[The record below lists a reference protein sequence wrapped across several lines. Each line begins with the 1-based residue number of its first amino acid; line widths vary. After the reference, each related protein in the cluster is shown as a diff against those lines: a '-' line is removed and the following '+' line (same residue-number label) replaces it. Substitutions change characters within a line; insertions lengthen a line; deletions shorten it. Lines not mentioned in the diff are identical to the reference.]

1 MSAAVH
7 RKGSWKRRTRAGFA
21 ALAAGAV
28 AAGGLAAAPP
38 GNASCLSVF
47 GRNNSDRCFSSATG
61 IAIALGD
68 GAVAFAN
75 GRFVVALA
83 DSRGVAD
90 PPTGCNTSGGGG
102 DRCTRALVGSD
113 PGTPEPTRLSV
124 AVARGEAATA
134 AVAIALNPCLGCIAV
149 SADPW
154 DATSILGGSLNA
166 AVAVGNRNRL
176 GANPIADIAGGS
188 GNLAA
193 VIGTRNVADGTYAT
207 ISGKGNRNLAVNIGT
222 TNTKGYGVQVGAPGK
237 PANSS
242 VAFDLAGGRRLAG
255 NNLVNAQGDRAVA
268 GAIGQ
273 TGTSVSQSGPG
284 RTIRRGASAA
294 AAGGRQP
301 GRLGPGVAGS

>member
-1 MSAAVH
+1 MS
-7 RKGSWKRRTRAGFA
+7 RT
-21 ALAAGAV
+21 AAGALLV
-28 AAGGLAAAPP
+28 GVLAAGGLAAAPP

-47 GRNNSDRCFSSATG
+47 GRNNSDLCFSSATG

-68 GAVAFAN
+68 SAVAFAN
-75 GRFVVALA
+75 GRFVVAFA

-90 PPTGCNTSGGGG
+90 PPTGCNTAGGGG
-102 DRCTRALVGSD
+102 DRCTKALVGSD
-113 PGTPEPTRLSV
+113 PGTPEPTRQSV
-124 AVARGEAATA
+124 AVALGEGATA

-166 AVAVGNRNRL
+166 AIAVGNRNRL

-193 VIGTRNVADGTYAT
+193 VIGTRNVAAGTYAA

-222 TNTKGYGVQVGAPGK
+222 TNTNGSGVQVGAPGK
-237 PANSS
+237 PATSS
-242 VAFDLAGGRRLAG
+242 VAFDLAGGRRVAG
-255 NNLVNAQGDRAVA
+255 NNLVNAKGDRAVA

-273 TGTSVSQSGPG
+273 TGASVSQSGPG
-284 RTIRRGASAA
+284 RTIRRGAPTA
-294 AAGGRQP
+294 AAGSRQP
-301 GRLGPGVAGS
+301 GRLGPGVSGS